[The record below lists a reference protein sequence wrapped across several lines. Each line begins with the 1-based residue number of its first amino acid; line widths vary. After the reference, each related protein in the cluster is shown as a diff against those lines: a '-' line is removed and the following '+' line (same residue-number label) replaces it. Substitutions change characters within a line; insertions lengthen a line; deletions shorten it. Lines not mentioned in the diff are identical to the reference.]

1 MKILYKRMIQVT
13 ACSFLL
19 SACVSQPS
27 RLNKY
32 VPGLGEIMG
41 QIAMR
46 HTKLWYAGAAQNW
59 ELAAYEIKEL
69 EEGFEDAGKFHP
81 TLEHFAQ
88 WLPVLFA
95 GNVQKPLAH
104 LEQAVKERNLAQ
116 FTQDY
121 DDLTKGCNTCH
132 RATKFG
138 FNKIKRPDFNPYSNQ
153 VFETEN

>member
-1 MKILYKRMIQVT
+1 MKTLYKRMIQVT

-95 GNVQKPLAH
+95 GNIQKPLAAISYTYPSFSS
-104 LEQAVKERNLAQ
+104 QIN
-116 FTQDY
+116 
-121 DDLTKGCNTCH
+121 
-132 RATKFG
+132 
-138 FNKIKRPDFNPYSNQ
+138 
-153 VFETEN
+153 

>member
-1 MKILYKRMIQVT
+1 MKMLYKRMIQVT

-27 RLNKY
+27 GLNKY

-81 TLEHFAQ
+81 TLKHIAQ
-88 WLPVLFA
+88 WLPVYWA
-95 GNVQKPLAH
+95 CH
-104 LEQAVKERNLAQ
+104 LSR
-116 FTQDY
+116 D
-121 DDLTKGCNTCH
+121 
-132 RATKFG
+132 
-138 FNKIKRPDFNPYSNQ
+138 I
-153 VFETEN
+153 